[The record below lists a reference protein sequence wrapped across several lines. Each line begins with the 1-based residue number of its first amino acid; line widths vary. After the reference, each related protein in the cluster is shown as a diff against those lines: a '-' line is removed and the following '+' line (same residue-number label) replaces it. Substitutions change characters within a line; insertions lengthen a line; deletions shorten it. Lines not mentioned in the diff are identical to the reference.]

1 MAIFSYKFLCDF
13 VAILCSLIFVCE
25 PDELKNFGLCAE
37 SLFSKWLGDPR
48 RSYVSYQ
55 LRRINATVVFHASLP
70 LFYGFYLDEHLRSG
84 SEYLKTKVGVV
95 SILPHAEF
103 GPNGNRE
110 DGSHFSF
117 SGEMKHLM
125 THYDLDGAIFSP
137 SKLKLCCAF
146 DVSDP

>member
-84 SEYLKTKVGVV
+84 SEYLKTKVGCVFPMGVV
-95 SILPHAEF
+95 SILPHAEL
-103 GPNGNRE
+103 GPNVNRE
-110 DGSHFSF
+110 DEPHFSF
-117 SGEMKHLM
+117 I
-125 THYDLDGAIFSP
+125 LDGEILIH
-137 SKLKLCCAF
+137 SK
-146 DVSDP
+146 SI